1 MTDEDR
7 LLLNE
12 LRANV
17 QRLFQEY
24 EILKSEKKALEG
36 SVSVLTQEIAR
47 LEQEKTDLSQKIE
60 KMKFAN
66 HILAGND
73 KDGEAKRRLNTL
85 IREIDKCIALLN
97 K

>member
-12 LRANV
+12 LKANV

-47 LEQEKTDLSQKIE
+47 LEQEKTDLSQKVE
-60 KMKFAN
+60 KMKVAN
-66 HILAGND
+66 RILAGND
-73 KDGEAKRRLNTL
+73 KDGEAKKRLNTL

>member
-7 LLLNE
+7 LLLKE

-17 QRLFQEY
+17 QQLFQQY
-24 EILKSEKKALEG
+24 EWLKAEKQVLLG
-36 SVSVLTQEIAR
+36 NVSVLTQEIAR
-47 LEQEKTDLSQKIE
+47 LEREKTDLGQKIE
-60 KMKFAN
+60 KMKIAN
-66 HILAGND
+66 RMLVGND
-73 KDGEAKRRLNTL
+73 RDGEAKKRINTL

>member
-17 QRLFQEY
+17 QWLFQEY
-24 EILKSEKKALEG
+24 EKLKAEKKMLEG

-47 LEQEKTDLSQKIE
+47 LEQEKTNLGQKME
-60 KMKFAN
+60 KMKVAN
-66 HILAGND
+66 RILAEND
-73 KDGEAKRRLNTL
+73 KDGEAKKRINTL
-85 IREIDKCIALLN
+85 VREIDKCIALLN

>member
-24 EILKSEKKALEG
+24 QNLKAEKKMLEG

-47 LEQEKTDLSQKIE
+47 LEQEKTVLGQKVE
-60 KMKFAN
+60 KMKVAN
-66 HILAGND
+66 RILAGND
-73 KDGEAKRRLNTL
+73 KDGEAKKRLNTL

>member
-17 QRLFQEY
+17 QWLFQEY
-24 EILKSEKKALEG
+24 EKLKAEKKMLEG

-47 LEQEKTDLSQKIE
+47 LEQERTDLGQKME
-60 KMKFAN
+60 KMKVAN
-66 HILAGND
+66 RILAGND
-73 KDGEAKRRLNTL
+73 KDDKAKKRINTL
-85 IREIDKCIALLN
+85 VREIDKCIALLN

>member
-1 MTDEDR
+1 
-7 LLLNE
+7 
-12 LRANV
+12 
-17 QRLFQEY
+17 
-24 EILKSEKKALEG
+24 
-36 SVSVLTQEIAR
+36 
-47 LEQEKTDLSQKIE
+47 
-60 KMKFAN
+60 MKFAN

>member
-17 QRLFQEY
+17 QRMFQEY
-24 EILKSEKKALEG
+24 EKLKAEKKMLEG

-47 LEQEKTDLSQKIE
+47 LEQEKTDLGQKIE
-60 KMKFAN
+60 KMKVAN
-66 HILAGND
+66 RILAGND
-73 KDGEAKRRLNTL
+73 KDGEAKKRINTL

>member
-17 QRLFQEY
+17 QWLFQEY
-24 EILKSEKKALEG
+24 EKLKAEKKMLEG

-47 LEQEKTDLSQKIE
+47 LEQEKTNLGQKME
-60 KMKFAN
+60 KMKVAN
-66 HILAGND
+66 RILAGND
-73 KDGEAKRRLNTL
+73 KDGEAKKRINTL
-85 IREIDKCIALLN
+85 VREIDKCIALLN

>member
-12 LRANV
+12 LKANV

-24 EILKSEKKALEG
+24 GKLNTEKKALEG
-36 SVSVLTQEIAR
+36 KVSVLTQEIAR
-47 LEQEKTDLSQKIE
+47 LEQEKTALGQKNE
-60 KMKFAN
+60 KLKFAN
-66 HILAGND
+66 RILAGND
-73 KDGEAKRRLNTL
+73 REGEAKRKINTL
-85 IREIDKCIALLN
+85 VREIDKCIALLN

>member
-17 QRLFQEY
+17 HGLFQEY
-24 EILKSEKKALEG
+24 ENRKAEIKALEG
-36 SVSVLTQEIAR
+36 KVSVLTQEIAR
-47 LEQEKTDLSQKIE
+47 LEQEKTVLDQKNE
-60 KMKFAN
+60 KLKIAN
-66 HILAGND
+66 RILAGKD
-73 KDGEAKRRLNTL
+73 MDGEAKKRINTL
-85 IREIDKCIALLN
+85 VREIDKCIALLN